1 MWKEELGPVGR
12 EHREAIWERFKVAT
26 KTINDKRQVY
36 YKEIDKV
43 YEKNLEHKLEIILK
57 IEQIAIQENSSHG
70 ALQNKIKE
78 VEVLRDAFFNAGK
91 VPIKV
96 NEATWA
102 KFKESVRLFNRKKNV
117 FYKDLKKDQYKNLQL
132 KLDLIKIAEDNKESD
147 DFESVTPLMKKIQG
161 DWKKIGHVP
170 RKDSDKIWKR
180 FKAAC
185 NQYFDRIHAKRNA
198 ASEEQVEAY
207 NKKNEF
213 LNSIKK
219 ELQSAEDNTS
229 IKQVIKIIDRNLN
242 NTDDWNVFEEAFNN
256 ADKDFL
262 KKVKSIHPALTSNDL
277 RLCAYLRLNLS
288 SKEIAPLLNISARSV
303 EVKRY
308 RLRKKMDLA
317 HESNLTDYILE
328 I

>member
-1 MWKEELGPVGR
+1 MLFRK
-12 EHREAIWERFKVAT
+12 
-26 KTINDKRQVY
+26 
-36 YKEIDKV
+36 
-43 YEKNLEHKLEIILK
+43 
-57 IEQIAIQENSSHG
+57 NSSHG

-185 NQYFDRIHAKRNA
+185 NQYFDRIHAKETQQA
-198 ASEEQVEAY
+198 KS
-207 NKKNEF
+207 KLK
-213 LNSIKK
+213 LTIKRM
-219 ELQSAEDNTS
+219 N
-229 IKQVIKIIDRNLN
+229 
-242 NTDDWNVFEEAFNN
+242 F
-256 ADKDFL
+256 
-262 KKVKSIHPALTSNDL
+262 
-277 RLCAYLRLNLS
+277 
-288 SKEIAPLLNISARSV
+288 
-303 EVKRY
+303 
-308 RLRKKMDLA
+308 
-317 HESNLTDYILE
+317 
-328 I
+328 